1 MGIRRLPHRFMRHAW
16 VLLVALLLPLAAPRI
31 SLGTPLAAQDG
42 SVVSAVIEGHQADTA
57 VTQPALT
64 VIAPANATVD
74 GLASTYNRD
83 AAAIRWANE
92 LTGDTVPA
100 PGATVLLPPGPGAL
114 VEVLPGED
122 PSQFAQ
128 RLHLDTSVVLD
139 YNQLTTDSPL
149 PAGTY
154 LQVPLA
160 SAPSGSL
167 NSEVFVPETPRIP
180 SVVASQGT
188 NGFPYGE
195 CTWYVA
201 SRRAVTQWG
210 GNAGSWLASARPYR
224 PEGQI
229 PIAGAIVVFDYWPL
243 GHVAYIESVSSD
255 GTFEISEMNYSGV
268 PGGGWGRVDDRVIQ
282 PNDPSVVGFIY

>member
-1 MGIRRLPHRFMRHAW
+1 MGIRRLPHRLMRHAW

-31 SLGTPLAAQDG
+31 SLGAPRAPEG
-42 SVVSAVIEGHQADTA
+42 VPSAVIEGHQADLA
-57 VTQPALT
+57 ATQPALT
-64 VIAPANATVD
+64 MVATADASVD
-74 GLASTYNRD
+74 TLAATYQRD

-92 LTGDTVPA
+92 LVGTTEPA
-100 PGATVLLPPGPGAL
+100 VGAMVLLPPGPGAL
-114 VEVLPGED
+114 AQVLPGEE

-139 YNQLTTDSPL
+139 YNQLATDAPL

-160 SAPSGSL
+160 SAPGGSL
-167 NSEVFVPETPRIP
+167 NSEVFVPEAAGVP

-188 NGFPYGE
+188 DDFPYGE

-210 GNAGSWLASARPYR
+210 GNAGTWLESASPYR
-224 PEGQI
+224 PEGDL

-243 GHVAYIESVSSD
+243 GHVAYVESVSPN

-268 PGGGWGRVDDRVIQ
+268 PSGGWGRVDHRVIQ